1 MKMTLFSK
9 RGSGM
14 PGIAI
19 SSFPC
24 RKPFRSPFSRRVNLS
39 THWHKLKRA
48 AECFA
53 RKPVVALQRRQASN
67 WEKKMTI
74 KVGDKIPSAT
84 LMQMKDGGP
93 KPVKTD
99 DLFAGKKVVV
109 FALPGAFTPTC
120 SAKHLPGFIQHAER
134 NSSDKGVDAIACL
147 SVNDAFVMG
156 AWGEQQKAGDK
167 VMMLADGNG
176 DFTRAL
182 GLEMDGSRFGMGKR
196 SQRYSM
202 VVDNGVVKEL
212 NVEEPGAFSV
222 SSAEHVMKQL

>member
-1 MKMTLFSK
+1 
-9 RGSGM
+9 
-14 PGIAI
+14 
-19 SSFPC
+19 
-24 RKPFRSPFSRRVNLS
+24 
-39 THWHKLKRA
+39 
-48 AECFA
+48 
-53 RKPVVALQRRQASN
+53 
-67 WEKKMTI
+67 MTI
-74 KVGDKIPSAT
+74 KVGDKVPSAT

-120 SAKHLPGFIQHAER
+120 SAKHLPGFVQNAEALKQ
-134 NSSDKGVDAIACL
+134 KGVDAVACI

-156 AWGEQQKAGDK
+156 AWGDQQGAGDK

-176 DFTRAL
+176 DFTRAV

-196 SQRYSM
+196 SQRYAM

-212 NVEEPGAFSV
+212 NVEEPGAFAV
-222 SSAEHVMKQL
+222 SSAEHVLKQL